1 MRSGLKAFGLINK
14 INTKMITSLRDYKPE
29 DDQYIYNLHIKAL
42 LSIGITP
49 RPQSAN
55 SDLYSIKA
63 EYLDRNGEFI
73 IAEIADNI
81 VGYGAYLPIDEQTI
95 EIKRMRVSPEWHR
108 EGIGE
113 ALLDSLLSKAS
124 KNGFNKAILNT
135 DTRMTGAIAL
145 YKKAG
150 FNEIGK
156 MIEYGEE
163 MLIFEICVSPN
174 L

>member
-1 MRSGLKAFGLINK
+1 
-14 INTKMITSLRDYKPE
+14 MIISLRDYKPE
-29 DDQYIYNLHIKAL
+29 DDKYIYNLHIKAL

-49 RPQSAN
+49 HPLSAN
-55 SDLYSIKA
+55 SDLNSIKA
-63 EYLDRNGEFI
+63 EYLDQNGEFI
-73 IAEIADNI
+73 IDEIADTI

-108 EGIGE
+108 KGIGE
-113 ALLDSLLSKAS
+113 VLLDSLLSKGKKS
-124 KNGFNKAILNT
+124 GFNKAILNT
-135 DTRMTGAIAL
+135 DTRMKGAIAL

-150 FNEIGK
+150 FNESGK

-163 MLIFEICVSPN
+163 MLIFASCINPN